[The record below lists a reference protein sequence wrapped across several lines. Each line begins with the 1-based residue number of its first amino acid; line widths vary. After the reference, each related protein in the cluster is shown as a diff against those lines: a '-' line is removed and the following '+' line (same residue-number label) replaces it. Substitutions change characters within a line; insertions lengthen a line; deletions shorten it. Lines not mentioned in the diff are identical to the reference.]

1 MENQAAAVE
10 DQTGAL
16 GSRGKGLW
24 PILASQE
31 HEPQLCFAE
40 GTNDYVRFSNLNLGS
55 DFLKYAR
62 WVNKMHPLPPASIVP
77 EGVCVA
83 PEAAPGSS

>member
-40 GTNDYVRFSNLNLGS
+40 GTNDYVKFSNLNLGS
-55 DFLKYAR
+55 DF
-62 WVNKMHPLPPASIVP
+62 
-77 EGVCVA
+77 
-83 PEAAPGSS
+83 